1 MKYYIVVFLFVISS
15 CLYFAKKCIVS
26 STEIP
31 KAILNTKIVD
41 GFMGILKKPI
51 KPAVINSGNILGISE
66 IKIILPDRNIHAIK
80 MAINKIA
87 KDKEKTKFLI
97 K

>member
-1 MKYYIVVFLFVISS
+1 M
-15 CLYFAKKCIVS
+15 VS

-41 GFMGILKKPI
+41 GFIGMSKKPI
-51 KPAVINSGNILGISE
+51 KPAVINKGKMFGINE
-66 IKIILPDRNIHAIK
+66 IIIICGERNIQAINRAIRK
-80 MAINKIA
+80 MAKES
-87 KDKEKTKFLI
+87 EKTKFVI